1 MIKRLIKKSIFLL
14 TPLFLIGCSSDDS
27 QQTLEQQ
34 LSESSKVRIIHA
46 SPDAPTINVL
56 IDGTVVESLVGV
68 NYQTASGLLRVASE
82 VSYEFVVQGNTPAGS
97 IEVLSLDLEA
107 QESVL
112 YDVIAIGSVFDDTLE
127 ALVLSDIPS
136 EIGAGNARA
145 KVIHAV
151 EDAPM
156 VDVYITPLDADLE
169 AAQANTTL
177 SYKENSGSVE
187 VAGGEYQIRITLAG
201 TLDVVFD
208 SGAVNLAAGD
218 DLLVLAT
225 QNINAGDSP
234 IALIVANGSGSTTIL
249 DKDTPASIRVV
260 HGVGDAPNVDIIANN
275 TLELFDNIEFSAVSD
290 YANVS
295 ADDYLIDVAVAS
307 NNATIAIDDAP
318 ITLEVG
324 KFYTAIA
331 NNNLANID
339 LDLILDTPRRIAT
352 AAQVRIFHAS
362 SQTPSIDIYVT
373 SDGEIADVNPLAT
386 DISYMTGDLSQTGY
400 MLLPAGD
407 YVFTVTPAN
416 SKTIAI
422 ETELL
427 NLEVNKIY
435 TAFAVNGET
444 IGASPILIFAD
455 DF

>member
-1 MIKRLIKKSIFLL
+1 LAPTVDEYSGVVEEDAVIKRLIKKSIFLL

-46 SPDAPTINVL
+46 SPDAPIIN
-56 IDGTVVESLVGV
+56 
-68 NYQTASGLLRVASE
+68 
-82 VSYEFVVQGNTPAGS
+82 
-97 IEVLSLDLEA
+97 
-107 QESVL
+107 
-112 YDVIAIGSVFDDTLE
+112 IA
-127 ALVLSDIPS
+127 
-136 EIGAGNARA
+136 
-145 KVIHAV
+145 
-151 EDAPM
+151 
-156 VDVYITPLDADLE
+156 
-169 AAQANTTL
+169 
-177 SYKENSGSVE
+177 
-187 VAGGEYQIRITLAG
+187 
-201 TLDVVFD
+201 
-208 SGAVNLAAGD
+208 
-218 DLLVLAT
+218 
-225 QNINAGDSP
+225 
-234 IALIVANGSGSTTIL
+234 
-249 DKDTPASIRVV
+249 
-260 HGVGDAPNVDIIANN
+260 
-275 TLELFDNIEFSAVSD
+275 
-290 YANVS
+290 
-295 ADDYLIDVAVAS
+295 IDVAVAS

-416 SKTIAI
+416 SKTFAI